1 MNSVVDKTEIEHHT
15 KTIKAIK
22 TTKNCLD
29 MAGRKIHIFPT
40 EKMQSLQN
48 HKSIR
53 KWRQGGLNTDWR

>member
-48 HKSIR
+48 HKSI
-53 KWRQGGLNTDWR
+53 